1 MSFQCLPRYI
11 TLVTLAALM
20 SFPQYVAGNEIP
32 WSTDIES
39 SLQQAATTG
48 QPVLLEFTADWC
60 MYCKRMEKTTFVD
73 PRVVNFVTQNY
84 VAVRIDADEHKQ
96 LVADLDIKGL
106 PAILIVSP
114 TLQIIER
121 IPGFQ
126 TPEAL
131 LTKLSKKSSANQ
143 QQVAQNPAAKRPVQ
157 QPVIARPASAAVSAQ
172 ARPPKQELEFEPIE
186 PEQPIASEQPLVDEA
201 TEESADEEFAAVA
214 EQETFAPAQ
223 EAPEQEMTAEA
234 EDSTPSAEDDDFF
247 ATVSQKKL
255 PEPKTPPRKIVPGEV
270 LDEPEF
276 DGHCLVTAVESRE
289 IIDGSPRYQT
299 KYRGHVLHFSSEE
312 AKQTFLAQ
320 PNQYW
325 PLFDGICS
333 VAMLN
338 DEERVMGKLEY
349 AAFFRKRLWLFSTE
363 ENLKQFLEDPAD
375 VAEEMQELAEA
386 KSGR

>member
-1 MSFQCLPRYI
+1 MLFQSLPMR
-11 TLVTLAALM
+11 ALL
-20 SFPQYVAGNEIP
+20 FAFVAMTSISQTVVAEEIP
-32 WSTDIES
+32 WSTDIEG
-39 SLQQAATTG
+39 SLQQAADSG
-48 QPVLLEFTADWC
+48 RPVLMEFTADWC

-73 PRVVNFVTQNY
+73 PRVVSFVNQHY

-96 LVADLDIKGL
+96 LVTDLDIKGL
-106 PAILIVSP
+106 PAILVVSP

-131 LTKLSKKSSANQ
+131 LAKLNRSSGGNR
-143 QQVAQNPAAKRPVQ
+143 QQVAQNGAANRQAQ
-157 QPVIARPASAAVSAQ
+157 QPVVARPASSAAAVPAPSPKPELQFEAIESEKPVAQESAEEEFQ
-172 ARPPKQELEFEPIE
+172 PEFE
-186 PEQPIASEQPLVDEA
+186 
-201 TEESADEEFAAVA
+201 AVA
-214 EQETFAPAQ
+214 EQDTFEPASQ
-223 EAPEQEMTAEA
+223 EPEEEMTVEAAAA
-234 EDSTPSAEDDDFF
+234 EDNSESAVDEDFF

-255 PEPKTPPRKIVPGEV
+255 PEPKTPARKVVPGEV
-270 LDEPEF
+270 IDEPEF

-289 IIDGSPRYQT
+289 IIDGSPRHQT
-299 KYRGHVLHFSSEE
+299 KYRGHVLNFSSEE
-312 AKQTFLAQ
+312 AKQTFLAN
-320 PNQYW
+320 PNDYW

-375 VAEEMQELAEA
+375 VAEEMQELAESRSA
-386 KSGR
+386 R